1 MHDVVIVG
9 GGPVGLYLG
18 ILLLQRGLS
27 IAVLEQ
33 RATAPA
39 HSKAIGIHPPALEAL
54 DRAEVA
60 RDLVAAGVK
69 IDRGVALSNG
79 REIARLSFDRPGMQP
94 PFILSVPQW
103 RTEAV
108 LERRL
113 RALDPG
119 ALVRGA
125 RVGRVEHRSTHAV
138 VSADRA
144 GSLEKFEARFVIGAD
159 GARSAVRAG
168 LGIRAPERVHP
179 DAYLMGDFADP
190 GTNRTTAV
198 LHLEAAG
205 VVESFPLP
213 EGMRRW
219 VVRMPSAV
227 IGAAPEDLS
236 AIVHA
241 RTGISPDPRTSTM
254 LSSFT
259 PRTTIARNSVQGR
272 TVLIGDAAH
281 EVSPIGGQ
289 GMNLG
294 WLDAA
299 ALAPLLTAA
308 SARGSAG
315 PGAADF
321 LRYEADR
328 RRAALTAARRAH
340 VNMLLGRPLPPDV
353 VKARDALLRSLFG
366 APPVAAWATRRFTM
380 Q

>member
-1 MHDVVIVG
+1 MIVG

-69 IDRGVALSNG
+69 IDHGVAFSDG

-113 RALDPG
+113 RALDPD
-119 ALVRGA
+119 ALIRGA
-125 RVGRVEHRSTHAV
+125 RVGQVEQRSTHAV
-138 VSADRA
+138 VSADL
-144 GSLEKFEARFVIGAD
+144 GGCPEQFEARFVVGAD
-159 GARSAVRAG
+159 GARSAVRTE
-168 LGIRAPERVHP
+168 LGISAPERVHS
-179 DAYLMGDFADP
+179 DTYLMGDFADP
-190 GTNRTTAV
+190 GDDRSTAA

-205 VVESFPLP
+205 IVESFPLP
-213 EGMRRW
+213 DGMRRW
-219 VVRMPSAV
+219 VVRLPAASP
-227 IGAAPEDLS
+227 GAAPEDLS
-236 AIVHA
+236 AIVRA

-254 LSSFT
+254 LSAFT
-259 PRTTIARNSVQGR
+259 PSTRIARRTVQAR

-308 SARGSAG
+308 SARGSAASG
-315 PGAADF
+315 PAPGGTDF
-321 LRYEADR
+321 RRYEADR
-328 RRAALTAARRAH
+328 RRAALTAARRAQ
-340 VNMLLGRPLPPDV
+340 VNMVLGRPLPPHV
-353 VKARDALLRSLFG
+353 VTARDLILRSLFG
-366 APPVAAWATRRFTM
+366 APSVAAWATRRFTM